1 VRKFAYLALVSY
13 LAATLAMMSVY
24 PRFYE
29 WAITCH
35 PKDLQSLDFT
45 VARMGFQD
53 QQMQANIQRLKALN
67 EKLGVLNQRLEAY
80 NRSH

>member
-1 VRKFAYLALVSY
+1 MRKFAYLALVSY
-13 LAATLAMMSVY
+13 IAVTFGMMSVY

-35 PKDLQSLDFT
+35 PKDPQSLDFT

-53 QQMQANIQRLKALN
+53 QQMQYHIQRLQVLN
-67 EKLGVLNQRLEAY
+67 EKFKVLNQRLEAY